1 MPRLVF
7 FRSRLN
13 SNFLMNILVPPY
25 WDFPSY
31 NDKSIIIII
40 TPKGTVCVLI
50 FLLLGCII
58 LLKNDNHY
66 FNFSIATR
74 ICSNLEGT
82 S

>member
-1 MPRLVF
+1 MVF

-13 SNFLMNILVPPY
+13 SNFVMNILVPPY
-25 WDFPSY
+25 YFGFPQFSY
-31 NDKSIIIII
+31 NDKTIIIII
-40 TPKGTVCVLI
+40 TPGGTVCVLV

-58 LLKNDNHY
+58 LLKNDIY
-66 FNFSIATR
+66 DFIFSIATR